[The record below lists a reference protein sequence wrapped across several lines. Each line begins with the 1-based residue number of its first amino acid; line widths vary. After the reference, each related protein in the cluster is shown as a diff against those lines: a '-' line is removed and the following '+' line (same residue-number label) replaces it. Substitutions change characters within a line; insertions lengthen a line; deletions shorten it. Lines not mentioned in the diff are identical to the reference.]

1 LKKLHYPLL
10 ALLILAILGLPAWFA
25 VRGGAAEAVP
35 GKGANAVLRSK
46 DGRTIV
52 GGGPRVGK

>member
-1 LKKLHYPLL
+1 VIGHEAI
-10 ALLILAILGLPAWFA
+10 ALSTASTVGACYF

-35 GKGANAVLRSK
+35 GTGANEVLRGK
-46 DGRTIV
+46 DGRTYV

>member
-1 LKKLHYPLL
+1 MKKIHYPLL
-10 ALLILAILGLPAWFA
+10 CLVLIAIVGLPAWYA
-25 VRGGAAEAVP
+25 VRGGGAEAVP

-46 DGRTIV
+46 DGRTYV